1 MKLNLLLLFVL
12 ALTSQA
18 LPSNTEGGTKD
29 YKSLRVRIGNSTT
42 KAVLSGTL
50 TIPCH
55 ITYHSEPEDV
65 TVGRRAVL
73 ATPRVK
79 WTFLSN
85 GKEVE
90 ILVARGHKV
99 KISEVY
105 KTRASLPE
113 YSTSAYDATLVLREL
128 ISNDS
133 GIYRCHVQHGIED
146 DYAMVEVKVKGV
158 VFLYREGSNRYTYTF
173 PMAQQACTRIKAH
186 IATADQLLAAYH
198 GGYEQCD
205 AGWIADQTV
214 RYPIQTPRQ
223 GCYGDMDGFP
233 GVRNYGVLEPDDM
246 YDVYCYVDE
255 LKGQVFLS
263 LLAKKL
269 TLEEAREHCRSLGTE
284 IARTGQLYAAW
295 NEGLD
300 QCNPGWLAD
309 GSVRYPIV
317 APREKCGGNS
327 PGVKTIFQFRNQ
339 TGFPNS
345 QAKYDVYCFKG
356 QDTGPTHDPVV
367 PGDRDVITVT
377 EGFEELRF
385 PDIKAENEAQGS
397 VDSIPLNETQ
407 LTKVSGE
414 DERRNASVLK
424 DQQESPPSPPL
435 PTKPTLESI
444 VSDEEDLSPAFASFP
459 PYEDHTDDSEESRMG
474 YTINMPVLQSAQE
487 DKVGLAPENTSS
499 ESTGRIIEGA
509 VLPTAG
515 DSILSVRIVNAHAE
529 NVYDNFTG
537 SAQELGV
544 SVSESANYYH
554 IDESPVPTQFPERE
568 HGADV
573 NTEKDT
579 DQGDEY
585 NITRAED
592 SSSAMPTTVPS
603 ITEAYVDHTD
613 IDRKLALL
621 YSNQGVDT
629 TSQTPTIYTF
639 PTIHPSI
646 DHFEGSGQEDHSVF
660 SGGLILSQTTQR
672 SVEELASGDHFSG
685 THDPIKDVH
694 VLASSL
700 DPKISMP
707 PSSQPKID
715 NSSQLSW
722 EDGSGDVPES
732 TWITLVSGS
741 TVSTNYTQIHETN
754 ETIEKEQNTTHT
766 PMLFIQGSY
775 RLNETSTAQVSHLLS
790 PNISHVL
797 SAVKD
802 VGVEQSTMVS
812 TVESTKNLQSNTTV
826 FPTITT
832 FTSSP
837 NNPRNSSHHNLEK
850 TIQPTASMSPTDPL
864 PAVPTEKAIVGSSVN
879 FSDVCYPN
887 PCENGG
893 TCIDEEDGEFRCLCL
908 PGYFGK
914 VCDINVE
921 KCLEDWDTFQGF
933 CYKHFYDRKSWE
945 EAETQCREYGGHLVS
960 TVTPEEQDFINNK
973 YQDYQWTGLN
983 DRTIEGDFQWSD
995 GNPLLFENWKEG
1007 QPDSYFLSGED
1018 CVVMGWHDSG
1028 LWSDVPCNYHL
1039 PYTCKMGLVSC
1050 GPPPEVSNASI
1061 YGRPKIRYPISSVV
1075 GYRCEDGFVQRNL
1088 PIIKCQSDG
1097 AWEEPQ
1103 INCLPGKK
1111 LERSPN
1117 STSMM

>member
-1 MKLNLLLLFVL
+1 MKLDLLLLFVL
-12 ALTSQA
+12 TLVSQTLTS
-18 LPSNTEGGTKD
+18 NVDGGSKD
-29 YKSLRVRIGNSTT
+29 YQSLRVRIGNSTT

-65 TVGRRAVL
+65 STGRRAVL

-79 WTFLSN
+79 WTFISN

-99 KISEVY
+99 KFNEVY
-105 KTRASLPE
+105 KSRASLPE
-113 YSTSAYDATLVLREL
+113 YPTSAYDATLVLREL

-158 VFLYREGSNRYTYTF
+158 VFLYREGNNRYTYNF
-173 PMAQQACTRIKAH
+173 SIAQEACTRIKAH

-214 RYPIQTPRQ
+214 RYPIQTPRE
-223 GCYGDMDGFP
+223 GCFGDMDGFP
-233 GVRNYGVLEPDDM
+233 GVRNYGVLDPNDM
-246 YDVYCYVDE
+246 YDVYCYVE
-255 LKGQVFLS
+255 EPKGQVFLS
-263 LLAKKL
+263 LSSKKF
-269 TLEEAREHCRSLGTE
+269 TLEEAREHCSALGTE
-284 IARTGQLYAAW
+284 MATTGQLYAAW

-317 APREKCGGNS
+317 NPREKCGGNS

-356 QDTGPTHDPVV
+356 QDTGPTHESLVS
-367 PGDRDVITVT
+367 GDRDVITVT
-377 EGFEELRF
+377 EGFEELKF

-407 LTKVSGE
+407 LKKVSGE
-414 DERRNASVLK
+414 DERRNSPVLK
-424 DQQESPPSPPL
+424 VQQESPPSPQV
-435 PTKPTLESI
+435 PTTPILKSI

-459 PYEDHTDDSEESRMG
+459 PYEDHTDNSEESTMG
-474 YTINMPVLQSAQE
+474 YTINMPILQSSQE
-487 DKVGLAPENTSS
+487 DKVGLVQENTSS
-499 ESTGRIIEGA
+499 ESTRRTIEGA

-537 SAQELGV
+537 LAQEPGV
-544 SVSESANYYH
+544 AVSESPNYYD
-554 IDESPVPTQFPERE
+554 IDEIPVPIQFPERD
-568 HGADV
+568 HGADA
-573 NTEKDT
+573 NLEKDT

-585 NITRAED
+585 NKTRTD
-592 SSSAMPTTVPS
+592 NSSSAMSTTASS
-603 ITEAYVDHTD
+603 ILEAYVNHTD
-613 IDRKLALL
+613 INKKLAVL
-621 YSNQGVDT
+621 YDNQLIDT
-629 TSQTPTIYTF
+629 TSQTSTIYMF

-660 SGGLILSQTTQR
+660 SGGLMLPQTTQR
-672 SVEELASGDHFSG
+672 SLEGLASGDHFSG
-685 THDPIKDVH
+685 THDPIKDVS

-700 DPKISMP
+700 NPKTLLQP
-707 PSSQPKID
+707 LSQPKID
-715 NSSQLSW
+715 NSSKLSW

-732 TWITLVSGS
+732 TWINLASES
-741 TVSTNYTQIHETN
+741 MINTNYTQKHETN
-754 ETIEKEQNTTHT
+754 ATIQKEGQQNTTRT
-766 PMLFIQGSY
+766 PMLLIQGSY
-775 RLNETSTAQVSHLLS
+775 GLNETSTAQVSHLLS
-790 PNISHVL
+790 ANMSHVL

-802 VGVEQSTMVS
+802 IGVEKS
-812 TVESTKNLQSNTTV
+812 TVVGSVESIKDLQSNTSV

-837 NNPRNSSHHNLEK
+837 INPRNSSHNNLEK

-864 PAVPTEKAIVGSSVN
+864 LAVPTEKALVGSSVN

-893 TCIDEEDGEFRCLCL
+893 TCIDEDDGEFRCLCL
-908 PGYFGK
+908 PGYYGK
-914 VCDINVE
+914 VCDINVD
-921 KCLEDWDTFQGF
+921 KCLDDWDTFQGF

-945 EAETQCREYGGHLVS
+945 EAETHCREYGGHLVS
-960 TVTPEEQDFINNK
+960 IVTPEEQDFVNNK

-995 GNPLLFENWKEG
+995 GNPLLFENWKQG

-1018 CVVMGWHDSG
+1018 CVVMGWHDGG

-1050 GPPPEVSNASI
+1050 GPPPEVANASI

-1075 GYRCEDGFVQRNL
+1075 GYRCEDGFAQRNL
-1088 PIIKCQSDG
+1088 PIIRCQSDG

-1103 INCLPGKK
+1103 INCLPA
-1111 LERSPN
+1111 LQ
-1117 STSMM
+1117 

>member
-509 VLPTAG
+509 VLPTA
-515 DSILSVRIVNAHAE
+515 
-529 NVYDNFTG
+529 
-537 SAQELGV
+537 
-544 SVSESANYYH
+544 
-554 IDESPVPTQFPERE
+554 
-568 HGADV
+568 
-573 NTEKDT
+573 
-579 DQGDEY
+579 
-585 NITRAED
+585 
-592 SSSAMPTTVPS
+592 
-603 ITEAYVDHTD
+603 
-613 IDRKLALL
+613 
-621 YSNQGVDT
+621 
-629 TSQTPTIYTF
+629 
-639 PTIHPSI
+639 
-646 DHFEGSGQEDHSVF
+646 
-660 SGGLILSQTTQR
+660 
-672 SVEELASGDHFSG
+672 
-685 THDPIKDVH
+685 
-694 VLASSL
+694 
-700 DPKISMP
+700 
-707 PSSQPKID
+707 
-715 NSSQLSW
+715 
-722 EDGSGDVPES
+722 
-732 TWITLVSGS
+732 
-741 TVSTNYTQIHETN
+741 
-754 ETIEKEQNTTHT
+754 
-766 PMLFIQGSY
+766 
-775 RLNETSTAQVSHLLS
+775 
-790 PNISHVL
+790 
-797 SAVKD
+797 
-802 VGVEQSTMVS
+802 
-812 TVESTKNLQSNTTV
+812 
-826 FPTITT
+826 
-832 FTSSP
+832 
-837 NNPRNSSHHNLEK
+837 
-850 TIQPTASMSPTDPL
+850 
-864 PAVPTEKAIVGSSVN
+864 
-879 FSDVCYPN
+879 DVCYPN

-1117 STSMM
+1117 RWAERTPSGIA